1 MQHEQLQHQQ
11 RHSVEVASNDLVYR
25 QVHLQDSTPTG
36 AQIAAAAGFKP
47 DQSPVIL
54 QMFESGAQEDIR
66 PDETTA
72 LSDGVN
78 RFIVVESDRK
88 YLLMVDG
95 ARYEWPCKHISG
107 HTIRKLADVGTGKR
121 LLLEREDE
129 PDQEIEDSHLI
140 NLDKDGIEHF
150 ITRKAIWKLNIQ
162 GEVYEFDKPIV
173 SVREAI
179 VTANLNPNLS
189 WQIFLMVRDQPKQA
203 LEIGDNID
211 LRPEGIEKLRLTQK
225 DVNNGEAALPLRRD
239 FKLLPR
245 DEQYLDTVGH
255 RWETRNTSE
264 GGRWLVI
271 HGYALP
277 DGYSEAVVQMALNI
291 PPTYPNTLLD
301 MFYLYPAVRL
311 ANGAEIAQ
319 THIPGHI
326 DGVTFQGWSRHRSW
340 DPATDNVVTQLVMV
354 DGCLLKEVGL

>member
-1 MQHEQLQHQQ
+1 MSYEQSQHQ
-11 RHSVEVASNDLVYR
+11 HSHTVEVADQNLVYR
-25 QVHLQDSTPTG
+25 QVHLQDRTPTG

-54 QMFESGAQEDIR
+54 QIFDSGAQEDIR
-66 PDETTA
+66 PDETA
-72 LSDGVN
+72 ELRDGVN

-88 YLLMVDG
+88 YLLKVDG
-95 ARYEWPCKHISG
+95 ARYEWPCKFISG
-107 HTIRKLADVGTGKR
+107 HTVRKLGDVGSNKR

-129 PDQEIEDSHLI
+129 PDQEIEDAQLV
-140 NLDKDGIEHF
+140 NLDDEGIELF

-162 GEVYEFDKPIV
+162 GEIYEFEKPV
-173 SVREAI
+173 VTVREAI
-179 VTANLNPNLS
+179 VAANLNPSHS
-189 WQIFLMVRDQPKQA
+189 WQIFLMVRDQPKQS
-203 LEIGDNID
+203 LEISDSID
-211 LRPEGIEKLRLTQK
+211 LRPAGIEKLRLTQK

-245 DEQYLDTVGH
+245 DEQYLNAVGH

-271 HGYALP
+271 HDYILP
-277 DGYSEAVVQMALNI
+277 TGYSVAAVQLALNI
-291 PPTYPNTLLD
+291 PPTYPSTMLD
-301 MFYLYPAVRL
+301 MFYVYPSVRL
-311 ANGAEIAQ
+311 ANGTQIAQ
-319 THIPGHI
+319 TEVVGHI

-340 DPATDNVVTQLVMV
+340 DPTTDNVVTQLAMA